1 MTKILGALL
10 VMIVGFAF
18 SLAAVNA
25 AEKEMPKSGFLTD
38 YSGLKQEDPLKIV
51 DWLYVKEGVVFG
63 AYNKIMLDHVI
74 FFLKKDAEYKGIQ
87 IDEMQELADAF
98 HKAIVDAL
106 KDQYYFVDTPGPG
119 VMQARIA
126 LTDVVSNK
134 PGWGTLTTIVPVGLA
149 FSHVKKAAT
158 GSHIGMGEVS
168 FEAELLDSQTNEV
181 LAAVIDSQTGKKYKI
196 GKSTTEWGHAKEIFK
211 LWAKTFRKRLD
222 KLSGRE

>member
-1 MTKILGALL
+1 MMVGSVLTMTAGY
-10 VMIVGFAF
+10 GGQQ
-18 SLAAVNA
+18 
-25 AEKEMPKSGFLTD
+25 EMPKSGFLSD
-38 YSGLKQEDPLKIV
+38 YSNLKQEDPLKTV
-51 DWLYVKEGVVFG
+51 DWLYVNENVKFG
-63 AYNKIMLDHVI
+63 SYNKIMLDHVV
-74 FFLKKDAEYKGIQ
+74 FFLKKDVEYKGIQ
-87 IDEMQELADAF
+87 ADEMQELADAF

-106 KDQYYFVDTPGPG
+106 KDQYYLVDTPGPG

-126 LTDVVSNK
+126 LTDLVPTK
-134 PGWGTLTTIVPVGLA
+134 PGRGTITTIVPVGLVL
-149 FSHVKKAAT
+149 SHVKKAAT

-196 GKSTTEWGHAKEIFK
+196 GKTTTEWGHAKDIFK